1 MGVKKFRDIREVT
14 DVPASPD
21 PTKNLRLAFELSS
34 LGLKLSRRPA
44 FRGIQRYRS
53 IEEASRDDPEVK

>member
-1 MGVKKFRDIREVT
+1 MVVRKFRDIREVT

-21 PTKNLRLAFELSS
+21 SAKNLQSAFELSS

-44 FRGIQRYRS
+44 FRGIRRYHS
-53 IEEASRDDPEVK
+53 IEEASRDDPE